1 MYYRII
7 LGIFLITII
16 SVSCV
21 DEPQE
26 QFNRNSD
33 YNYFPLATGQYID
46 YEVTEIFIDKPS
58 NIYDTTNYLIRK
70 RIDIP
75 FIESNG
81 DTAWRVEILKSN
93 LNQAIE
99 VSDIWSAKLTDEK
112 AETIE
117 ENLRIVKIRFPL
129 KLNKQWDGNLF
140 NSETPHYFTITGI
153 HEPKTINNIQFDS
166 VLTVTHDAD
175 SSIIH
180 KKLSYEQYAFG
191 IGLVYKEITDLNSQ
205 EPEPGVPVEE
215 RVTTGSVYIIKCL
228 SYGVDNE
235 L

>member
-7 LGIFLITII
+7 LAIFLIAII
-16 SVSCV
+16 SSSCN

-26 QFNRNSD
+26 QYNSNTD
-33 YNYFPLATGQYID
+33 YNYFPLISGNYID
-46 YEVTEIFIDKPS
+46 YEVTEIYIDKPS
-58 NIYDTTNYLIRK
+58 NIYDTLIYYMRK

-81 DTAWRVEILKSN
+81 DTAYRIEIHKRSE
-93 LNQAIE
+93 NQTYE
-99 VSDIWSAKLTDEK
+99 VSDIWSAKLIENR

-117 ENLRIVKIRFPL
+117 ENLRIVKVRFPL
-129 KLNKQWDGNLF
+129 NLNKEWDGNLY
-140 NSETPHYFTITGI
+140 NSEPPHSFTITGI

-166 VLTVTHDAD
+166 VLTVIHDAD

-180 KKLSYEQYAFG
+180 KKLSYEQYAYG

-205 EPEPGVPVEE
+205 EPEPNVPVEE

-228 SYGVDNE
+228 SYGVENE
-235 L
+235 I